1 MERRIRRTCLIC
13 GKTIHIT
20 FNGREYT
27 NGHYFG
33 EIRLPL
39 KPGKYKKIG
48 TTKIGRNEI
57 RTYGSYNLPLERLT
71 PSAPQRGAVSPFA
84 AFWEKLSWMSRT
96 ISML

>member
-1 MERRIRRTCLIC
+1 MENRLM
-13 GKTIHIT
+13 
-20 FNGREYT
+20 REA
-27 NGHYFG
+27 
-33 EIRLPL
+33 L
-39 KPGKYKKIG
+39 KKNPQEAG
-48 TTKIGRNEI
+48 NEI